1 MAIDPDRGAFVL
13 KEYRFETAEAPAV
26 LAKQPEARSIKLETN
41 LDLVAAK
48 ALADELL
55 DEHKHVAQAFSFT
68 VQGVEVCSEDKF
80 IDSPP
85 MFICN
90 FADWPTDLTTV
101 LRPIST
107 SIDYGAFAT
116 TITVKGPQ

>member
-1 MAIDPDRGAFVL
+1 MAIDPNRGTFVL
-13 KEYRFETAEAPAV
+13 TEYRWEPAIDDTV

-41 LDLVAAK
+41 LDLPAAQ
-48 ALADELL
+48 ALADEVLA
-55 DEHKHVAQAFSFT
+55 ENKHVAQAFTFS

-85 MFICN
+85 TFRCN
-90 FADWPTDLTTV
+90 FSDWPTDLTTV

-107 SIDYGAFAT
+107 TTDYGAFKT
-116 TITVKGPQ
+116 TVTVKGPQ